1 MWEYNG
7 GWETENE
14 SFDTSVESWVSEL
27 ESWNL
32 KPSDADGGDREQRG
46 SEWVCE
52 WDFEIVLGSEYGSVR
67 ERGGREHKVEGE
79 RKAKMKK
86 QKGREFRVFYLKLGW
101 NGAFCTFFFFFFFFF
116 EFRPKSAASEVS
128 PDTARGG
135 VNQSD
140 LVWISANRPESESRR
155 HELWKKKKKKLDG
168 GLTRQQHPSHVATLD
183 AGAAPLEPR
192 SCFPHR
198 SSLSC
203 HKFSSFFLARRN
215 IYPIQGIFFPSLQAC
230 HLIKSW
236 CKKRSSLS

>member
-46 SEWVCE
+46 SEWVWE

-128 PDTARGG
+128 PDTARVG

-155 HELWKKKKKKLDG
+155 HELWKKKKKAWRRPDEAAASLACRHIG
-168 GLTRQQHPSHVATLD
+168 HRCGSS
-183 AGAAPLEPR
+183 GAAFVLPTQV
-192 SCFPHR
+192 
-198 SSLSC
+198 
-203 HKFSSFFLARRN
+203 FFVM
-215 IYPIQGIFFPSLQAC
+215 P
-230 HLIKSW
+230 
-236 CKKRSSLS
+236 